1 MATPD
6 GRMQDGA
13 GPNYVPMIH
22 PPVACLRASGH
33 PIDVRK
39 VVLMVGALSS
49 HCPRLSACQT
59 TCQIF
64 FSLTSM
70 ATLDAKILHAH
81 HFSIKCMEIIHFEE
95 EISAVKEYTENAL
108 AQPDRLP
115 SLAPSS
121 INMSASETNLNP
133 LPEQHPSVTF
143 SVANDGDSR
152 PHKQR
157 KVQEG
162 PPENTTA
169 KPALK
174 RESRKK
180 NRSKWLRNGRV
191 GQRNWHEDRSVPR
204 HMALARIDSAC

>member
-1 MATPD
+1 
-6 GRMQDGA
+6 
-13 GPNYVPMIH
+13 
-22 PPVACLRASGH
+22 
-33 PIDVRK
+33 
-39 VVLMVGALSS
+39 
-49 HCPRLSACQT
+49 
-59 TCQIF
+59 
-64 FSLTSM
+64 M